1 MTDYLTDERDFGPFD
16 ETRGDAIR
24 TALRAH
30 IAESAKEP
38 AKKRRRIITIVVPSV
53 LLAIAVT
60 GAALWLVKPVTDQ
73 GAVHCFAR
81 AEIDWFGG
89 YPGAT
94 VSMADPNAEQVP
106 VDDAI
111 ALCAQVWK
119 DGLLDP
125 DAADGT
131 PRDYDGRPRYNE
143 EHDSPVPT
151 ELTVCVMRDGT
162 AAVLP
167 GPATICSRAGL
178 ASREERR

>member
-1 MTDYLTDERDFGPFD
+1 MTDYLNDERDFAPFD
-16 ETRGDAIR
+16 EARGDAIR
-24 TALRAH
+24 TALMAH
-30 IAESAKEP
+30 VAEGAKKP
-38 AKKRRRIITIVVPSV
+38 ARKRRRIITIVVPSV

-60 GAALWLVKPVTDQ
+60 GATLWLVKPVTDQ

-89 YPGAT
+89 FPGAT
-94 VSMADPNAEQVP
+94 VSAAAPNAEQVP

-111 ALCAQVWK
+111 ALCTQVWK

-125 DAADGT
+125 EVADGT
-131 PRDYDGRPRYNE
+131 PQGPDGRPIVNE
-143 EHDSPVPT
+143 RRDSPVPDP
-151 ELTVCVMRDGT
+151 LTVCVMRDGT

-178 ASREERR
+178 ASRQER